1 MKNLSNMLK
10 QAQKVQEKMAKVQEE
25 MAERIVDA
33 TSGGGMVKAVV
44 NGKQEVVSIEI
55 DPEIANSGDKE
66 MIQDL
71 VVAAVNAAL
80 VKSKELMA
88 QEMGKLTGGINIP
101 GLF

>member
-1 MKNLSNMLK
+1 MLK

-25 MAERIVDA
+25 MAEKIVDA

-88 QEMGKLTGGINIP
+88 EEMGKLTGGINIP